1 MRIVYRADTRP
12 PSTIFSVGFKPR
24 FKGGIQIQ
32 DGGQMIGGISTSKE
46 ITIAMKYASLYGGYV
61 YALYSDDKS
70 VDVVDELYKKG
81 KHAALPN
88 AYTQME
94 IACNS
99 IPPNQIVMAR
109 KVTCDDDKNMTW
121 EGVFETNPKREQKQD
136 SDPMYITANYLFN
149 LDMPFKAPE

>member
-32 DGGQMIGGISTSKE
+32 DGGQMIGGISTSKD

-61 YALYSDDKS
+61 YALYTDDKS
-70 VDVVDELYKKG
+70 VDVVEELYKKG

-94 IACNS
+94 IACNA

-109 KVTCDDDKNMTW
+109 KVTCDEDKNMTW
-121 EGVFETNPKREQKQD
+121 EGVFETNPKHGQKQD
-136 SDPMYITANYLFN
+136 SEPMFKTANYLFN
-149 LDMPFKAPE
+149 LNMSFKAPE